1 MTEEK
6 QSRPEPPKTYKNFIG
21 RFPKLGEAWSL
32 IGKGGR
38 EGPLESKSV
47 RLVKLAVAIGAMRE
61 GPVHSNVRKA
71 IAEGIRR
78 EEIEQTV
85 SLAASTLGLPSTV
98 AVYTWTQ
105 DVLEK

>member
-1 MTEEK
+1 MSDEK
-6 QSRPEPPKTYKNFIG
+6 VSMPKPPKTYKNFIK

-38 EGPLESKSV
+38 EGTLDGKNI

-71 IAEGIRR
+71 IAEGISR
-78 EEIEQTV
+78 EEIEQAV
-85 SLAASTLGLPSTV
+85 SLAAGTLGLPSTV

-105 DVLEK
+105 DVLDK